1 MCFCHFRKAN
11 ESSSGCEEIIGHF
24 GKFRELELE
33 LKLFNLAFSDVLWL
47 FKLTCWNINI
57 LAGFAAIQLIKLN
70 PPLATIYAF
79 FFLVC
84 IVLYIAIFGLAFG
97 VTERTEDFR
106 EVLQLAIA
114 GLSLPAQKSQKYG
127 QRILKSI
134 PKVAMRVGGF
144 HAVERESVPIFLDFV
159 VKQIVSLLLAFK

>member
-1 MCFCHFRKAN
+1 LCFCHFRKAN

-97 VTERTEDFR
+97 VTQRTDEFR
-106 EVLQLAIA
+106 EVAQLSIA
-114 GLSLPAQKSQKYG
+114 RLRVQKSRKYC
-127 QRILKSI
+127 QRILRSL
-134 PKVAMRVGGF
+134 PKLAMRVGGF
-144 HAVERESVPIFLDFV
+144 HAVERESVPIYVDFV
-159 VKQIVSLLLAFK
+159 FKQIVSLLLAFK